1 MIRLAR
7 GTRTPLGRLV
17 GRVACAVAAG
27 GCRDDGLGCTD
38 LCPLPLPAPWVFRRR
53 DSPTRG
59 ATSRERQRVAL
70 ALTQNLL
77 VIGLNYLYA
86 DRWCRM
92 PLSPLWRQPNKVQ
105 RQSLDHVKL
114 LAESWARDSA
124 GVSFSSSRKGSL
136 LG

>member
-27 GCRDDGLGCTD
+27 SCRDDRLGGTD
-38 LCPLPLPAPWVFRRR
+38 LFPLPFPAPWVFRRR

-59 ATSRERQRVAL
+59 AASRERRKRAL

-77 VIGLNYLYA
+77 LIGLNYLYA
-86 DRWCRM
+86 DR
-92 PLSPLWRQPNKVQ
+92 
-105 RQSLDHVKL
+105 
-114 LAESWARDSA
+114 
-124 GVSFSSSRKGSL
+124 
-136 LG
+136 